1 MSDSNGWGSPSNS
14 GWGGSGA
21 GMSPD
26 GGFAGGQNTGNWGSG
41 NSGWSDAPVRQGGA
55 SASDVA
61 IMQLILWLVG
71 VVLAVVFV
79 PVFIVGG
86 LFYMLFRFGR
96 FRISLISGVA
106 AVTTALA
113 ALVLVETGGW
123 ADVAS
128 SFQSLDLTAAD
139 AKDQIAAVAK
149 VFYGFMAKVGFV
161 IGPWAGVMLASMQ
174 LKKMQQSP
182 WLVVNE
188 GLTPKWMYHFR
199 FRMSPFESLK
209 AKMEEKEIR
218 EDKLRP
224 YGRRDLVPLG
234 IEDEPLKEEEDPAKI
249 KMKRV
254 VCRAEDEV
262 PKHTLVT
269 GAAGSGK
276 TVTLKSMMTRDIDDH
291 KTIVVIDCKKDP
303 EVAEFLSR
311 RAHES
316 GCQFYHFSADLPYR
330 IQGNPEGPSSYDP
343 LASGSVS
350 KKVDMMLGTR
360 EWDTAAAVYRDQA
373 QAYLSKVFATIEAA
387 RKYGVLDQVPQLDT
401 SQGEMWTLTQMLD
414 RNVFNAVIV
423 ALNKIPEAGYVR
435 QQASELNAQ
444 LSPAAGRTP
453 EGKATQHA
461 QAEYLSKMSGLMVQN
476 YGRWLK
482 GGEGAGSGKIID
494 IAKLTSEP
502 GNVIL
507 FSLDAAQQGDQGS
520 LIGSMVCTDLAN
532 MTETRKNMGQD
543 NPVAV
548 YIDEFQS
555 LPPDCVKSMLQKARS
570 AGVGLTLAFQSLD
583 QVSATTGNDLYVK
596 SLLDTCSNFIFHAGS
611 NTDTGELAAKIIGT
625 YWRTRYMISRRNET
639 KLGAFNWTNNRDL
652 QVGTQQTQEWM
663 LDPSSLQQLAM
674 PNKQNHYTS
683 EAIIIKKASSDPI
696 DKGVVGA
703 VSHKVR
709 MVPPDCVLTEYFD
722 PKSPAIDIEAPLEVR
737 VSKGMAASAKLA
749 SEAEA
754 RGVTVNE
761 LTGADAGSPVAQP
774 AVGSLQAPSDGMPGP
789 FDSMPEPASPQPKH
803 ESPRDAP
810 IVSAADVE
818 AYKRQQTDSWAEYR
832 RFKAQTQANAGSRSQ
847 SDHRRPAPRRPQQT
861 QAPMPMPDFEETSAE
876 DFLSATAPDPAPAVR
891 PQRSQA
897 PASPTQADSLRAPAN
912 RQTRASRQQGPSAPQ
927 PAARRL
933 NGPQRRPTQ
942 AQYDA
947 QGQRPLPEFNYG
959 LAGGQ
964 PQAPTGQQTQAA
976 APAQSHRPANSHRR
990 RKEGGIQLDDV

>member
-1 MSDSNGWGSPSNS
+1 MG
-14 GWGGSGA
+14 
-21 GMSPD
+21 PD
-26 GGFAGGQNTGNWGSG
+26 GGYAGGRNSGDWGAG
-41 NSGWSDAPVRQGGA
+41 NSGWSNAAPSRDT
-55 SASDVA
+55 SASDAA
-61 IMQLILWLVG
+61 IAKITLGVLGIVLG
-71 VVLAVVFV
+71 VVCLPVIVVM
-79 PVFIVGG
+79 G
-86 LFYMLFRFGR
+86 LFYSLFRYGR
-96 FRISLISGVA
+96 FRPSLIAAASAVSTVIALVVIACTGGVDG
-106 AVTTALA
+106 VLA
-113 ALVLVETGGW
+113 ALHAIDFSAGG
-123 ADVAS
+123 AAKPQAMAFAAS
-128 SFQSLDLTAAD
+128 LYAFMSKAA
-139 AKDQIAAVAK
+139 
-149 VFYGFMAKVGFV
+149 FV
-161 IGPWAGVMLASMQ
+161 VGPWLGLLLSIVQ
-174 LKKMQQSP
+174 LRKMQQSP
-182 WLVVNE
+182 CLVVNE
-188 GLTPKWMYHFR
+188 GLSPKWMYHFR
-199 FRMSPFESLK
+199 FRLSPFEAWR
-209 AKMEEKEIR
+209 AKREEKEIR
-218 EDKLRP
+218 EDRLKP

-234 IEDEPLKEEEDPAKI
+234 IEDEPLNEEKDPAKVRL
-249 KMKRV
+249 KRV

-262 PKHTLVT
+262 PKHTMVT

-276 TVTLKSMMTRDIDDH
+276 TVTLKSMMTRDIDNH

-311 RAHES
+311 RAHQA
-316 GCQFYHFSADLPYR
+316 GCSFYHFSADLPYR

-360 EWDTAAAVYRDQA
+360 EWGTAAAVYRDQA

-387 RKYGVLDQVPQLDT
+387 RKFGVLEQVPQLDT
-401 SQGEMWTLTQMLD
+401 KQGEMWTFTQMLD

-423 ALNKIPEAGYVR
+423 ALNKVPEAGYIR

-482 GGEGAGSGKIID
+482 GGEGSGSGKIID

-555 LPPDCVKSMLQKARS
+555 LPPECVKSMLQKARS

-611 NTDTGELAAKIIGT
+611 NTATGEMASMIIGKQ
-625 YWRTRYMISRRNET
+625 WVERYMISRRNET

-652 QVGTQQTQEWM
+652 QVGTQQTQEWK

-674 PNKQNHYTS
+674 PNKQNGYTS

-696 DKGVVGA
+696 DKGIVGA

-709 MVPPDCVLTEYFD
+709 MVPPDCVLAEYFD
-722 PKSPAIDIEAPLEVR
+722 PKSPPIDIDAPLEVR
-737 VSKGMAASAKLA
+737 MSKGMASSVGLA
-749 SEAEA
+749 REAEA
-754 RGVTVNE
+754 KGVTVNE
-761 LTGADAGSPVAQP
+761 LMGASAAAGGATSPAQDWRGSYEPTPQQPIVRSEDVAAYKSQQSAAWDEYHEAAAARKRGGRPAGRPERPSPVP
-774 AVGSLQAPSDGMPGP
+774 APSL
-789 FDSMPEPASPQPKH
+789 
-803 ESPRDAP
+803 
-810 IVSAADVE
+810 
-818 AYKRQQTDSWAEYR
+818 
-832 RFKAQTQANAGSRSQ
+832 
-847 SDHRRPAPRRPQQT
+847 
-861 QAPMPMPDFEETSAE
+861 PMPSLTGFEETSAD
-876 DFLSATAPDPAPAVR
+876 DFLSADQPLQ
-891 PQRSQA
+891 QRSVQNRA
-897 PASPTQADSLRAPAN
+897 RQVPATQRPRTGRPRRPASPATPGSGAAQA
-912 RQTRASRQQGPSAPQ
+912 GPETPRSPQYGGGSAA
-927 PAARRL
+927 PAARPGTGGKRAVA
-933 NGPQRRPTQ
+933 PS
-942 AQYDA
+942 
-947 QGQRPLPEFNYG
+947 
-959 LAGGQ
+959 AGKTDSEQ
-964 PQAPTGQQTQAA
+964 
-976 APAQSHRPANSHRR
+976 PANTPRVDHRKR
-990 RKEGGIQLDDV
+990 NGGLQFTDVDRAPGE

>member
-1 MSDSNGWGSPSNS
+1 MDDNNGWSGSSGNGWGSSM
-14 GWGGSGA
+14 G
-21 GMSPD
+21 PD
-26 GGFAGGQNTGNWGSG
+26 GGYAGGWNSGDWGSG
-41 NSGWSDAPVRQGGA
+41 NSGWSNAAPSGDT
-55 SASDVA
+55 SASDAA
-61 IMQLILWLVG
+61 IVKIILFILV
-71 VVLAVVFV
+71 VVLAVVFI
-79 PVFIVGG
+79 PVIMVMG
-86 LFYMLFRFGR
+86 LFYSLFRFGR
-96 FRISLISGVA
+96 FRPSLIAAASAVSTVIALVVIACTGGVDGAMASLHAIDFTAGDA
-106 AVTTALA
+106 AGSQVMAFAA
-113 ALVLVETGGW
+113 ALYSFMSK
-123 ADVAS
+123 VA
-128 SFQSLDLTAAD
+128 
-139 AKDQIAAVAK
+139 
-149 VFYGFMAKVGFV
+149 FV
-161 IGPWAGVMLASMQ
+161 IGPWLGLLLSVVQ
-174 LKKMQQSP
+174 LRKMQKSP

-188 GLTPKWMYHFR
+188 GLSPKWMYHFR
-199 FRMSPFESLK
+199 FRLSPFEAWR
-209 AKMEEKEIR
+209 AKREEQEIR

-234 IEDEPLKEEEDPAKI
+234 IEDEPLNEEKDPAKVRL
-249 KMKRV
+249 KRV

-262 PKHTLVT
+262 PKHTMVT

-276 TVTLKSMMTRDIDDH
+276 TVTLKSMMTRDIDNH

-311 RAHES
+311 RAHKA
-316 GCQFYHFSADLPYR
+316 GCNFYHFSADLPYR

-387 RKYGVLDQVPQLDT
+387 RKFGVLEQVPQLDT
-401 SQGEMWTLTQMLD
+401 KQGEMWTFTQMLD

-423 ALNKIPEAGYVR
+423 ALNKVPEAGYIR

-482 GGEGAGSGKIID
+482 GGDGSGSGKIID

-502 GNVIL
+502 GNVVL

-555 LPPDCVKSMLQKARS
+555 LPPECVKSMLQKARS

-611 NTDTGELAAKIIGT
+611 NTATGEMASMIIGKQ
-625 YWRTRYMISRRNET
+625 WVERYMISRRNET

-652 QVGTQQTQEWM
+652 QVGTQQTQEWK

-674 PNKQNHYTS
+674 PNKQNGYTS

-696 DKGVVGA
+696 DKGIVGA

-709 MVPPDCVLTEYFD
+709 MVPPDCVLAEYFD
-722 PKSPAIDIEAPLEVR
+722 PKSPPIDIDAPLEVR
-737 VSKGMAASAKLA
+737 MSKGLAASAELA
-749 SEAEA
+749 REAEA
-754 RGVTVNE
+754 KGVTMNE
-761 LTGADAGSPVAQP
+761 LTGATAAAEAAAPVQDWRE
-774 AVGSLQAPSDGMPGP
+774 SY
-789 FDSMPEPASPQPKH
+789 EPTPQQ
-803 ESPRDAP
+803 P
-810 IVSAADVE
+810 IVSSEDVA
-818 AYKRQQTDSWAEYR
+818 AYKSQQTAAWDEYHEAAAAR
-832 RFKAQTQANAGSRSQ
+832 KRGGRPAGRPE
-847 SDHRRPAPRRPQQT
+847 RPAPVP
-861 QAPMPMPDFEETSAE
+861 APSLPMPGLTGFEETSAD
-876 DFLSATAPDPAPAVR
+876 DFLSANQPPRPRPVQNSVRQIPAAQHPQTRR
-891 PQRSQA
+891 PGR
-897 PASPTQADSLRAPAN
+897 PASPAPSGSIA
-912 RQTRASRQQGPSAPQ
+912 
-927 PAARRL
+927 
-933 NGPQRRPTQ
+933 
-942 AQYDA
+942 A
-947 QGQRPLPEFNYG
+947 QGSPATPRS
-959 LAGGQ
+959 
-964 PQAPTGQQTQAA
+964 TQLVVPA
-976 APAQSHRPANSHRR
+976 APAPGEMGVMQPASAPRADHRKRNV
-990 RKEGGIQLDDV
+990 GLQFDDVDSAPGA

>member
-1 MSDSNGWGSPSNS
+1 MG
-14 GWGGSGA
+14 
-21 GMSPD
+21 PD
-26 GGFAGGQNTGNWGSG
+26 GGFAGGRNTGDWGAG
-41 NSGWSDAPVRQGGA
+41 NSGWSDAAPSQSGGA

-61 IMQLILWLVG
+61 IMKLVLWALG
-71 VVLAVVFV
+71 VVAGVVFI
-79 PVFIVGG
+79 PVFIVMG
-86 LFYMLFRFGR
+86 LFYSLFRFGR
-96 FRISLISGVA
+96 FRLSLIAAASAVSTVVALAVVGATGGVDSVA
-106 AVTTALA
+106 AAFHAINMTAGAAAMPQVTAFAA
-113 ALVLVETGGW
+113 AL
-123 ADVAS
+123 
-128 SFQSLDLTAAD
+128 
-139 AKDQIAAVAK
+139 
-149 VFYGFMAKVGFV
+149 YGFMSKAAFV
-161 IGPWAGVMLASMQ
+161 IGPWLGLLLAYVQ
-174 LKKMQQSP
+174 LRKMQQSP

-188 GLTPKWMYHFR
+188 GLSPKWMHHFR
-199 FRMSPFESLK
+199 FRLSPFEAWK
-209 AKMEEKEIR
+209 AKREEKEIR
-218 EDKLRP
+218 ADKLKP

-234 IEDEPLKEEEDPAKI
+234 IEDEPLKEEKDPAKI
-249 KMKRV
+249 KLKRV

-276 TVTLKSMMTRDIDDH
+276 TVTLKSMMTRDIDNH

-311 RAHES
+311 RAHRA
-316 GCQFYHFSADLPYR
+316 GCSFYHFSADLPYR

-343 LASGSVS
+343 LANGSVS

-387 RKYGVLDQVPQLDT
+387 RKFGVLEQVPQLDT
-401 SQGEMWTLTQMLD
+401 KQGDMWTFTQMLD

-423 ALNKIPEAGYVR
+423 ALNKIPEAGYIR

-482 GGEGAGSGKIID
+482 GGEGSGSGKIID
-494 IAKLTSEP
+494 ITKLTSEP
-502 GNVIL
+502 GNVVL

-611 NTDTGELAAKIIGT
+611 NTATGEMASMIIGKQ
-625 YWRTRYMISRRNET
+625 WVERYMISRRNET

-652 QVGTQQTQEWM
+652 QVGTQQTQEWT

-674 PNKQNHYTS
+674 PNKQNNYTS

-696 DKGVVGA
+696 DKGIVGA

-722 PKSPAIDIEAPLEVR
+722 PKSPAIDIDAPLEVR

-749 SEAEA
+749 SEADA

-761 LTGADAGSPVAQP
+761 LTGAEAAAGQQPMVQSTPQQLPVPDQES
-774 AVGSLQAPSDGMPGP
+774 GGMPGV
-789 FDSMPEPASPQPKH
+789 DSMPAYEPAPEQ
-803 ESPRDAP
+803 P
-810 IVSAADVE
+810 IVSRSDVD
-818 AYKRQQTDSWAEYR
+818 AYKRQQSAQWDEYH
-832 RFKAQTQANAGSRSQ
+832 KLVDGGVGGGK
-847 SDHRRPAPRRPQQT
+847 RRPGPRRPPRPQ
-861 QAPMPMPDFEETSAE
+861 QAPVPPMPSPQPDFEETSTE
-876 DFLSATAPDPAPAVR
+876 DFLSAPPDSRPAQQQVRSQCRPAQSAAGPQPAQPRGQEPPAAPIPPQTQVPSTPAR
-891 PQRSQA
+891 PQR
-897 PASPTQADSLRAPAN
+897 
-912 RQTRASRQQGPSAPQ
+912 PSVPD
-927 PAARRL
+927 RR
-933 NGPQRRPTQ
+933 T
-942 AQYDA
+942 
-947 QGQRPLPEFNYG
+947 
-959 LAGGQ
+959 AGGQ
-964 PQAPTGQQTQAA
+964 SRPAAPEQGQQPPTG
-976 APAQSHRPANSHRR
+976 HRR
-990 RKEGGIQLDDV
+990 RKEGGIQFTDL